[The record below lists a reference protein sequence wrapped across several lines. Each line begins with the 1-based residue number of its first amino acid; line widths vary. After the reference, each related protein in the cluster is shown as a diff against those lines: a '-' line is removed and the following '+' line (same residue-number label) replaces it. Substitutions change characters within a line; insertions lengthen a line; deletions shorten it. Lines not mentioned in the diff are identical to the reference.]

1 MSGLRHCGSG
11 PCCRQRQEKRVVFAS
26 TFGSKQLGGLVL
38 GRAFAADEIDN
49 RPRLRPRSKR
59 RQSSGN
65 WLSSLGRFLLITL
78 AIVSMRP
85 ALLGYTLGRM
95 SQEEPED
102 SETGSFLRTFL
113 KVLVITILVI
123 VLVPV
128 VLVLMVVLLL
138 WLNLPH

>member
-1 MSGLRHCGSG
+1 
-11 PCCRQRQEKRVVFAS
+11 
-26 TFGSKQLGGLVL
+26 
-38 GRAFAADEIDN
+38 
-49 RPRLRPRSKR
+49 
-59 RQSSGN
+59 
-65 WLSSLGRFLLITL
+65 
-78 AIVSMRP
+78 MRP